1 MRMWRLMAHGWSFK
15 ANCRGKSYSEIG
27 SFSYKPQT
35 LYTLCCKSKRNV
47 DVKFLARE
55 TIINGKKYNP
65 RNVLKIL
72 KRDIQLYSILSYLVF
87 LIRCR
92 MLHIDRQRR
101 PKSIEK
107 RRCYK
112 RCCFLNFPY
121 SLPLSVAFLSDELI
135 YKSKSFVSLGL
146 NITCVSIWWN

>member
-1 MRMWRLMAHGWSFK
+1 MEKVTRRLAVL
-15 ANCRGKSYSEIG
+15 AINR
-27 SFSYKPQT
+27 KPFT
-35 LYTLCCKSKRNV
+35 LYAANQSEMLSMSS
-47 DVKFLARE
+47 FWARE

-72 KRDIQLYSILSYLVF
+72 KRDIQLYSVLSYLVF

>member
-1 MRMWRLMAHGWSFK
+1 MEKVTRRLAVL
-15 ANCRGKSYSEIG
+15 AINR
-27 SFSYKPQT
+27 KPFT
-35 LYTLCCKSKRNV
+35 LYAANQSEMLSMSS
-47 DVKFLARE
+47 FWARE

>member
-1 MRMWRLMAHGWSFK
+1 MEKVTRRLAVL
-15 ANCRGKSYSEIG
+15 AINR
-27 SFSYKPQT
+27 KPFT
-35 LYTLCCKSKRNV
+35 LYAANQSEMLSMSS
-47 DVKFLARE
+47 FWARE

-72 KRDIQLYSILSYLVF
+72 KRDIQLYSVLSYLVF

-121 SLPLSVAFLSDELI
+121 ILPLSVAFLSDELI

>member
-1 MRMWRLMAHGWSFK
+1 MEKVTRRLAVL
-15 ANCRGKSYSEIG
+15 AINR
-27 SFSYKPQT
+27 KPFT
-35 LYTLCCKSKRNV
+35 LYAANQSEMLSMSS
-47 DVKFLARE
+47 FWARE
-55 TIINGKKYNP
+55 TIINGKNYNP
-65 RNVLKIL
+65 GNVLKIL
-72 KRDIQLYSILSYLVF
+72 KRDIQLYSVLSYLVF

-121 SLPLSVAFLSDELI
+121 ILPLSVAFLSDELI

>member
-1 MRMWRLMAHGWSFK
+1 MEKVTRRLAVL
-15 ANCRGKSYSEIG
+15 AINR
-27 SFSYKPQT
+27 KPFT
-35 LYTLCCKSKRNV
+35 LYAANQSEMLSMSS
-47 DVKFLARE
+47 FWARE
-55 TIINGKKYNP
+55 TIINGKNYNP
-65 RNVLKIL
+65 GNVLKIL

>member
-1 MRMWRLMAHGWSFK
+1 MEKVTRRLAVL
-15 ANCRGKSYSEIG
+15 AINR
-27 SFSYKPQT
+27 KPFT
-35 LYTLCCKSKRNV
+35 LYAANQSEMLSMSS
-47 DVKFLARE
+47 FWARE

-121 SLPLSVAFLSDELI
+121 ILPLSVAFLSDELI

>member
-1 MRMWRLMAHGWSFK
+1 MEKVTRRLAVL
-15 ANCRGKSYSEIG
+15 AINR
-27 SFSYKPQT
+27 KPFT
-35 LYTLCCKSKRNV
+35 LYAANQSEMLSMSS
-47 DVKFLARE
+47 FWARE

-121 SLPLSVAFLSDELI
+121 ILPLSVAFLSDELI

-146 NITCVSIWWN
+146 NITCVSI

>member
-1 MRMWRLMAHGWSFK
+1 MEKVTRRLAVL
-15 ANCRGKSYSEIG
+15 AINR
-27 SFSYKPQT
+27 KPFT
-35 LYTLCCKSKRNV
+35 LYAANQSEMLSMSS
-47 DVKFLARE
+47 FWARE
-55 TIINGKKYNP
+55 TIINGKNYNP
-65 RNVLKIL
+65 GNVLKIL

-121 SLPLSVAFLSDELI
+121 ILPLSVAFLSDELI

>member
-1 MRMWRLMAHGWSFK
+1 MEKVTRRLAVL
-15 ANCRGKSYSEIG
+15 AINR
-27 SFSYKPQT
+27 KPFT
-35 LYTLCCKSKRNV
+35 LYAANQSEMLSMSS
-47 DVKFLARE
+47 FWARE
-55 TIINGKKYNP
+55 TIINSKKYNP

-121 SLPLSVAFLSDELI
+121 ILPLSVAFLSDELI

>member
-1 MRMWRLMAHGWSFK
+1 MEKVARRLAVL
-15 ANCRGKSYSEIG
+15 AINR
-27 SFSYKPQT
+27 KPFT
-35 LYTLCCKSKRNV
+35 LYAANQSEMLSMSS
-47 DVKFLARE
+47 FWARE

-121 SLPLSVAFLSDELI
+121 ILPLSVAFLSDELI